1 MLITIDTN
9 GGTPGTM
16 EFFVPVKT
24 DDGLK
29 IHITSASPFAIGWKQ
44 LAGNA
49 RTSSAQSASTG
60 YVTNVMV
67 PILIVLIIL
76 SAAAVAAFT
85 IFDRRRVS
93 KSGK

>member
-1 MLITIDTN
+1 M
-9 GGTPGTM
+9 P
-16 EFFVPVKT
+16 EKT

-29 IHITSASPFAIGWKQ
+29 IHITSASPFVIGWKR

-60 YVTNVMV
+60 YVTNVIV
-67 PILIVLIIL
+67 LILIVLIVL

>member
-1 MLITIDTN
+1 MLVTTDAN

-16 EFFVPVKT
+16 EFVAPQKT

-29 IHITSASPFAIGWKQ
+29 SHITSASPFAIGWKQ

-60 YVTNVMV
+60 YITNVMV
-67 PILIVLIIL
+67 PILIVLIVL
-76 SAAAVAAFT
+76 SAAVAAFT
-85 IFDRRRVS
+85 IFDRRRAS

>member
-1 MLITIDTN
+1 MLITTDTN

-16 EFFVPVKT
+16 EFFVPEKT

-49 RTSSAQSASTG
+49 RTSPAQSASTG
-60 YVTNVMV
+60 YITDVMV
-67 PILIVLIIL
+67 PILILLIVL
-76 SAAAVAAFT
+76 SAAVAAFA
-85 IFDRRRVS
+85 IFGKRRMQ